1 VARVTH
7 TITYR
12 GTVYGTAVVTC
23 DECEH
28 HPEKLGIDCIEWD
41 AREVEW
47 DEVVSDDVTA
57 CEGDCEIEDEATTD
71 GH

>member
-1 VARVTH
+1 MANVTH
-7 TITYR
+7 IITYR

-28 HPEKLGIDCIEWD
+28 HAEKLGIDCIEWD

-47 DEVVSDDVTA
+47 GEVVSDEITE
-57 CEGDCEIEDEATTD
+57 CEGDCEIEDGVNGD
-71 GH
+71 GR